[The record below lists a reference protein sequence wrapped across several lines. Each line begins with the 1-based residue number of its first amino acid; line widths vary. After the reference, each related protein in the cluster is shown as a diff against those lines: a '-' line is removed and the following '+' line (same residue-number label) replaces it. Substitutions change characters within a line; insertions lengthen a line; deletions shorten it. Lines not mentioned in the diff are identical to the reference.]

1 MLLCMNNLKK
11 INLLNTFSKVSR
23 DIQSRKE
30 NKIFNRNLALKFDK
44 EYFDGSR
51 DQGYGGYKYDG
62 RWVPVAQKLIDLF
75 TLKEKSNFLDIGC
88 AKGFLLYDLY
98 KINPLINLYGLDIS
112 EYAKNNS
119 PLEISNK
126 IKIGNCKNL
135 DYPNNFFN
143 GVVSINTIHNLEIND
158 CINSIKEIQRVS
170 NGNAFIQVDAYR
182 DDKELSIFKDWM
194 LTAKTFLKPEEW
206 LEVFKKANYTGYY
219 YWTILEVDEWIL

>member
-1 MLLCMNNLKK
+1 MNNFKEL
-11 INLLNTFSKVSR
+11 NLLNTFPKVSR
-23 DIQSRKE
+23 NIQSRKE
-30 NKIFNRNLALKFDK
+30 NKGHNRNLALKFDK

-62 RWVPVAQKLIDLF
+62 RWIPVVKKLVNLF
-75 TLKEKSNFLDIGC
+75 FLKERSKFLDIGC

-98 KINPLINLYGLDIS
+98 TLNPLIDLYGLDIS

-119 PLEISNK
+119 PIEIRDK
-126 IKIGNCKNL
+126 IIIGNCKNL
-135 DYPNNFFN
+135 EFPSGFFD
-143 GVVSINTIHNLEIND
+143 GVVAINTVHNLEIND
-158 CINSIKEIQRVS
+158 CINAIKEIQRVS

-182 DDKELSIFKDWM
+182 NDKELNIFKDWM

-219 YWTILEVDEWIL
+219 DWTILEVDEWIL

>member
-1 MLLCMNNLKK
+1 MYNSKEL
-11 INLLNTFSKVSR
+11 NLLNTFPKASR
-23 DIQSRKE
+23 NIQSRKE
-30 NKIFNRNLALKFDK
+30 NKSYNRNCAIKFDK

-62 RWVPVAQKLIDLF
+62 RWIPVAQKLINLF
-75 TLKEKSNFLDIGC
+75 SLKEKYNFLDIGC

-98 KINPLINLYGLDIS
+98 KINPLINLYGLEIS
-112 EYAKNNS
+112 DYAKNNS
-119 PLEISNK
+119 PPEITNK

-143 GVVSINTIHNLEIND
+143 GVVSINTIHNLEMND
-158 CINSIKEIQRVS
+158 CVNSIKEIQRVS

-182 DDKELSIFKDWM
+182 NDTELRLFKDWM
-194 LTAKTFLKPEEW
+194 LTAKTYLKPEEW

-219 YWTILEVDEWIL
+219 YWTILEFDEWIS